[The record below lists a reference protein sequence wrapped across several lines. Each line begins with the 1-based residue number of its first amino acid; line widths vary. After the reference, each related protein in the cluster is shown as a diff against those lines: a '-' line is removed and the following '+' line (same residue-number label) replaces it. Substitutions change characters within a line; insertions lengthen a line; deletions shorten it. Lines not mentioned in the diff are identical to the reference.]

1 MKSLSFQSTSRDSNV
16 RFSAAATEV
25 DGLTPSTNN
34 VAHASSIGTSSPDAS
49 ARGPRPAVTRFEKW
63 LLRRLLAAIGNP
75 PIVAVLWTGEEIVAG
90 GQPDPNSAAETIR
103 FRIGDR
109 ATFWRILSDPFF
121 QFPEAYC
128 DGRLEVDGDLET
140 LMGHVAESAAL
151 SPQGTRWFTYI
162 AKLLHWGGRNT
173 LSASQKNIHHHYD
186 IGNDF
191 YRLWLDENLLYT
203 CAYFEE
209 PTASLEQAQC
219 AKMDH
224 VCRKLELRPGET
236 VIEAGCGWGG
246 FALHMAKRYGVRVRA
261 YNISREQVAEARRR
275 ARAEGLEDRVEFIL
289 EDWRK
294 ITGSCDV
301 FVSIGMLEHVGTANY
316 RRLGNVI
323 DRCLSADGRG
333 LIHTIGRNRRQPL
346 DPWIE
351 RRIFPGACPPS
362 LGQMSAI
369 FERHEFS
376 VLDVEN
382 IRLHYAETLRHWL
395 ARYEQSNETIR
406 QMYDERF
413 VRMWRMYLAGSVAAF
428 EYGSLQL
435 FQVLFARPRRNRLP
449 LTRAHQYAHI
459 FEAPPSPAEEDGRLP
474 SETVSWGQR

>member
-16 RFSAAATEV
+16 RFPATAAEV
-25 DGLTPSTNN
+25 GGLTPSTNQ
-34 VAHASSIGTSSPDAS
+34 AGRSPSIGTSTPDSPAE
-49 ARGPRPAVTRFEKW
+49 GPRPGATRFEKW

-75 PIVAVLWTGEEIVAG
+75 PVVAVLWTGEEIVSG
-90 GQPDPNSAAETIR
+90 REPDPNSAAETVR

-128 DGRLEVDGDLET
+128 DGRLTVDGDLET
-140 LMGHVAESAAL
+140 LMGHVAESATL

-224 VCRKLELRPGET
+224 VCRKLQLRPGET

-275 ARAEGLEDRVEFIL
+275 AGPRGWKTASSLFSRTGGRSPAPATSSCRSACWSTSGQPTTG
-289 EDWRK
+289 DWA
-294 ITGSCDV
+294 TS
-301 FVSIGMLEHVGTANY
+301 ST
-316 RRLGNVI
+316 
-323 DRCLSADGRG
+323 
-333 LIHTIGRNRRQPL
+333 
-346 DPWIE
+346 
-351 RRIFPGACPPS
+351 
-362 LGQMSAI
+362 
-369 FERHEFS
+369 
-376 VLDVEN
+376 
-382 IRLHYAETLRHWL
+382 
-395 ARYEQSNETIR
+395 
-406 QMYDERF
+406 
-413 VRMWRMYLAGSVAAF
+413 AAF
-428 EYGSLQL
+428 
-435 FQVLFARPRRNRLP
+435 
-449 LTRAHQYAHI
+449 
-459 FEAPPSPAEEDGRLP
+459 PPTAAA
-474 SETVSWGQR
+474 